1 MAGLEPGGLS
11 IALAGSG
18 VFVSLL
24 PTLAEVRRASTDS
37 TTARDVHL
45 GVVMAS
51 AALVGAGVVMAVV
64 EWSTAP
70 ILVTVAMSALMAGIY
85 EVTLH
90 TESECAAADPPAT
103 SADVGQWGRWGR

>member
-37 TTARDVHL
+37 ATARDVHM
-45 GVVMAS
+45 GVCMAS
-51 AALVGAGVVMAVV
+51 AALVGAGVVMAVA
-64 EWSTAP
+64 ERSTAP
-70 ILVTVAMSALMAGIY
+70 ILVTVAMSGLMAAIY
-85 EVTLH
+85 EVTLR
-90 TESECAAADPPAT
+90 TEGECGDLPDAGPAA
-103 SADVGQWGRWGR
+103 SGGQWGRWGR